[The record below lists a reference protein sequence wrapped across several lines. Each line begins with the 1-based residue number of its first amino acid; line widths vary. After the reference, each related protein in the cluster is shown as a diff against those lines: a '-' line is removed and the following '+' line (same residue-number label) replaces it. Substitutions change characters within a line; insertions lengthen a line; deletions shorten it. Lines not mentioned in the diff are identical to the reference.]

1 MGQGHATPHASPHD
15 TGEELWVTQY
25 IPPERAERLH
35 HQTKQP
41 FHPQPAHKPWRPQ
54 HRAGKKSNKAPTPGR
69 TVAPNS
75 SPCLWMNCSC
85 RGTPMATKTNRACDC
100 AHAAR
105 QRPSVRQRSIR
116 PEHRSHLQT
125 CVRSDHV
132 ARAVLRNAWLAPMN
146 ASAASHNTRADRTKF
161 DTLKQRTRHENLLN
175 PT

>member
-25 IPPERAERLH
+25 LPPEQAARLH
-35 HQTKQP
+35 HQTVSSPSLRTSHGARSIEPEKIEQGSD
-41 FHPQPAHKPWRPQ
+41 A
-54 HRAGKKSNKAPTPGR
+54 GR